1 MICIND
7 KEAFNAIAHAADAP
21 YLPGRDWCIAK
32 RNAEGVLL
40 GGAMLTTFTGA
51 GGSVQVHVAG
61 FHPNWLDRVVLF
73 AVFDM
78 AFNWLQVGKV
88 IAMISEHNAKSL
100 KFNSHLGF
108 RDECKIEGIFTFQG
122 KPCAV
127 VIRSMT
133 RDQCRFLEPPRR
145 LKNE

>member
-1 MICIND
+1 MIIIND
-7 KEAFNAIAHAADAP
+7 PEAFNAIATAADAP

-32 RNAEGVLL
+32 RNAAGELIGGV
-40 GGAMLTTFTGA
+40 MLTTFTGI

-61 FHPNWLDRVVLF
+61 FAPNWLDRILLF
-73 AVFDM
+73 ATFDM

-100 KFNSHLGF
+100 NFNSRLGF
-108 RDECKIEGIFTFQG
+108 RDECKIDGVFTFEG

-127 VIRSMT
+127 VVRSMT

-145 LKNE
+145 LTRE